1 MVKPGYTFFAKIP
14 ILRKFIDT
22 THTERDLII
31 RKNVIGSLVFQF
43 FTNVL
48 GLLVVPLSLS
58 YIDKEKYGIWIN
70 ASVMITW
77 LQNMNF
83 GMGFGMQNK
92 VAEAMAKD
100 KSGLAREYVTI
111 VYRYSILIALG
122 LFLSGIGASFFI
134 NWNKLFNSSVSAA
147 ELKSITA
154 IAFAC
159 FLVYF
164 IFGNITPLFNALKRN
179 SVPKFFGLLTN
190 LFTVIFLFFIQK
202 FSHGNLTLAALALAV
217 PTPLVYLFGNIFFFK
232 RDLKIVRPKWKIEDK
247 KHVKDVFTLGAK
259 FFLMQLT
266 TLFISQSGVI
276 IITQYLGPAEV
287 TPYNIINRYFY
298 FIFFIFA
305 LGINPYWSGFTEAYF
320 KKDFMWIK
328 KTIRQLLF
336 MGIAGTMLVVLMLI
350 LSFKL
355 IPIWSRHSFDIY
367 QYHALLY
374 TSALYII
381 TLFFSSTIAIF
392 LNGISLLRLQLIIQ
406 VLMAILTVLIS
417 IVLITQFKMSSVA
430 INVTAII
437 GQLIYII
444 ICGWQAYIFLK
455 QKSSIVPA

>member
-1 MVKPGYTFFAKIP
+1 MLAKLKALQFFKNFS
-14 ILRKFIDT
+14 KDKS
-22 THTERDLII
+22 ERDVII
-31 RKNVIGSLVFQF
+31 RKNIVGSLVFQF

-48 GLLVVPLSLS
+48 GLLIVPLSLS

-70 ASVMITW
+70 ASVMVTW

-100 KSGLAREYVTI
+100 KSTLAREYVTI
-111 VYRYSILIALG
+111 VYRYSTLIALS
-122 LFLSGIGASFFI
+122 LFFLGIGASFFI

-147 ELKSITA
+147 ELATITA
-154 IAFAC
+154 IAFIC

-164 IFGNITPLFNALKRN
+164 VFANITPLFNALKRN
-179 SVPKFFGLLTN
+179 SIPKFFGLLTN
-190 LFTVIFLFFIQK
+190 LITVILLFFIQK
-202 FSHGNLTLAALALAV
+202 VSHGSLTLAALALAV
-217 PTPLVYLFGNIFFFK
+217 PTPLVYLIGNIFFFK
-232 RDLKIVRPKWKIEDK
+232 KGLKIVKPKWRIEDK
-247 KHVKDVFTLGAK
+247 RHVKEVFTLGLK

-287 TPYNIINRYFY
+287 TPFSIINRYFY

-320 KKDFMWIK
+320 KNDFKWIK
-328 KTIRQLLF
+328 KTIRQLFL
-336 MGIAGTMLVVLMLI
+336 MGIGGAVLVILMLV

-355 IPIWSRHSFDIY
+355 VPIWSRHAFDIN

-374 TSALYII
+374 TSAIYII

-392 LNGISLLRLQLIIQ
+392 LNGISLLRLQLIVQGVIA
-406 VLMAILTVLIS
+406 VLTILVS
-417 IVLITQFKMSSVA
+417 IILITQFKMGSVA
-430 INVTAII
+430 VNVTLII
-437 GQLIYII
+437 GQLIYIV
-444 ICGWQAYIFLK
+444 ICGWQAYRFIRLK
-455 QKSSIVPA
+455 THH